1 MTRKSLVTGATGL
14 LGRPVVL
21 EFERAGWEVVET
33 GFTRSTSTIRRLDIV
48 DSSAVAALLD
58 EEKYESCHVNPA
70 GAANRSPDK
79 CDADPEG
86 ARALNVEA
94 TRNLAQATAS
104 RSILLLYI
112 STDYVFPG
120 KPGEAPYESDAA
132 THPPNLYGQTKLD
145 GENATL
151 EQTKDT
157 NLGVVLRVPVLYGST
172 IDHSE
177 SAINILLDK
186 VWQSQEK
193 GAKISMDDWAQRYPT
208 NTEDVG
214 RVCQDIA
221 TKYLG
226 AGNKGRAELP
236 KILQF
241 SSEDRYTKFEICQ
254 LLAEIL
260 DLPLEGM
267 VGVKEAGTGVQ
278 RPYDT
283 HLSTKALKEL
293 GIPVWTQEFKGWW

>member
-1 MTRKSLVTGATGL
+1 MTRIALVTGATGL
-14 LGRPVVL
+14 LGRQVVL
-21 EFERAGWEVVET
+21 EFARAGWEVVET
-33 GFTRSTSTIRRLDIV
+33 GFTRSNSTIRKLDIV
-48 DSSAVAALLD
+48 DSSAIAALLD
-58 EEKYESCHVNPA
+58 EVKLKAS
-70 GAANRSPDK
+70 GAANRSPDQ

-94 TRNLAQATAS
+94 TRTLAQATS
-104 RSILLLYI
+104 TRRILLIYI

-120 KPGEAPYESDAA
+120 KPGEAPYEGDAP

-145 GENATL
+145 GEKATL

-157 NLGVVLRVPVLYGST
+157 HLGVVLRVPVLYGST
-172 IDHSE
+172 NDHSE
-177 SAINILLDK
+177 SAVNILLDK
-186 VWQSQEK
+186 VWQSQAKE
-193 GAKISMDDWAQRYPT
+193 AKISMDDWAQRYPT

-226 AGNKGRAELP
+226 RSNKERAGLP

-260 DLPLEGM
+260 NLPLEGM

-283 HLSTKALKEL
+283 HLSTRALQEL
-293 GIPVWTQEFKGWW
+293 GIPVWTQEFKGW